1 MLPPVGMVAIFLIL
15 LGLIVPVSCWLG
27 LSGTSFVTDPEEWSG
42 SGWPPIVAAMLALTL
57 FAVPLLWVL
66 VSRRMDLVSLSLAQN
81 ALIFVGYFFIETT
94 AFKIAWEGRDMLR
107 VVPLVLLFNAVG
119 FCVLLLAL
127 GGTYGLATAA
137 GVRLPSLQADPGRMD
152 RNLRLFFL
160 VIGLVAATIIALP
173 MAASGRIP
181 LLESDST
188 AARFEIVKHPALR
201 ALYHLGTALLPFV
214 VGGLIVGI
222 ARRPIRAIGL
232 DGFLVAAIVIIQ
244 LLTSNRLPLAIT
256 LVVTATLLSM
266 ERRVPRVVLAGAFA
280 GYLVLFAGLS
290 GFTGLLRAGDAVK
303 ENIVEESLKEAF
315 LGDNLIDLRDGAWVF
330 SHWDGQPL
338 MGRTYLGGLT
348 SMMPSALF
356 PEKKEWHLGI
366 TGVRMVGWDP
376 EHHFGLRITF
386 FGESF
391 LNFGWA
397 GVVGL
402 GVLLGAAFG
411 LLLRCLHLAGM
422 SEKPC
427 LVRNV
432 KIVML
437 IQMLLPL
444 SNTSDAFTTWSMLGM
459 FAMIL
464 FFVDL
469 PARWTSRHARSHQPR
484 RYAASRA

>member
-1 MLPPVGMVAIFLIL
+1 MGVIAMFLIL
-15 LGLIVPVSCWLG
+15 LGLMIPVGYWLG
-27 LSGTSFVTDPEEWSG
+27 ISKVSIMSDPGEWSE
-42 SGWPPIVAAMLALTL
+42 SGWPPIGAAVLAITL
-57 FAVPLLWVL
+57 FTIPLFWVL
-66 VSRRMDLVSLSLAQN
+66 ASRRMDLVSLSLAQN
-81 ALIFVGYFFIETT
+81 ALIVVGYYFIGTT

-107 VVPLVLLFNAVG
+107 VVPLVLLFNAIG
-119 FCVLLLAL
+119 FAVLLLTL
-127 GGTYGLATAA
+127 GGTYGIATAA
-137 GVRLPSLQADPGRMD
+137 KVRLPPLPAPAEWLD
-152 RNLRLFFL
+152 RNLRLLFL
-160 VIGLVAATIIALP
+160 LLGFVAATVIALP
-173 MAASGRIP
+173 MAATGRIP
-181 LLESDST
+181 LLEFDST
-188 AARFEIVKHPALR
+188 AARFEIVQPPALR
-201 ALYHLGTALLPFV
+201 AFYHLGTALLPFV
-214 VGGLIVGI
+214 IGGLIVGI
-222 ARRPIRAIGL
+222 ARHPLRAIGI
-232 DGFLVAAIVIIQ
+232 DGLLVVAIVVLQ

-266 ERRVPRVVLAGAFA
+266 ERRLPRILLAAAFA

-290 GFTGLLRAGDAVK
+290 GFTGLLRAGEAAATGG
-303 ENIVEESLKEAF
+303 NIVEESLKEAF

-330 SHWDGQPL
+330 SHWDGEPL
-338 MGRTYLGGLT
+338 MGKTYLGGLT

-356 PEKKEWHLGI
+356 PEKKDWHLGL

-397 GVVGL
+397 GVIGL
-402 GVLLGAAFG
+402 GILLGAAFG

-422 SEKPC
+422 SDRPC
-427 LVRNV
+427 LTRNV

-459 FAMIL
+459 FTMVF

-469 PARWTSRHARSHQPR
+469 PSRWSARHARSRLPR
-484 RYAASRA
+484 RYVASRI

>member
-1 MLPPVGMVAIFLIL
+1 MLGMMVPVGY
-15 LGLIVPVSCWLG
+15 WLG
-27 LSGTSFVTDPEEWSG
+27 ITNFSIMSDPGEWSE
-42 SGWPPIVAAMLALTL
+42 SGWPPIVAAVLAISL
-57 FAVPLLWVL
+57 FTIPLLWVL
-66 VSRRMDLVSLSLAQN
+66 ISRRMDLVSLSMAQN
-81 ALIFVGYFFIETT
+81 ALIVVGYYFIGTT
-94 AFKIAWEGRDMLR
+94 AFKIAWEGRDMLK
-107 VVPLVLLFNAVG
+107 VVPLVLLFNTIG
-119 FCVLLLAL
+119 FAVLLLTL
-127 GGTYGLATAA
+127 GGTYGLAAA
-137 GVRLPSLQADPGRMD
+137 AKFQLPELRAPRELLD
-152 RNLRLFFL
+152 RNLRLLFVVL
-160 VIGLVAATIIALP
+160 GLVAATVIALP
-173 MAASGRIP
+173 MAATGRIP
-181 LLESDST
+181 LLEYDST
-188 AARFEIVKHPALR
+188 AARFEIVQPPALR
-201 ALYHLGTALLPFV
+201 AFYHFGTALLPFI

-222 ARRPIRAIGL
+222 FRRPLRAIGI
-232 DGFLVAAIVIIQ
+232 DGLLVVAIVGIQ

-256 LVVTATLLSM
+256 LVVSATLLSM
-266 ERRVPRVVLAGAFA
+266 ERRLPRIVLAGAFA

-290 GFTGLLRAGDAVK
+290 GFTGLLRAGEAAATK
-303 ENIVEESLKEAF
+303 GNIVEESLKEAF

-338 MGRTYLGGLT
+338 MGKTYLGGLT

-402 GVLLGAAFG
+402 GVLLGSAFG
-411 LLLRCLHLAGM
+411 LLLRCLHLAGT
-422 SEKPC
+422 SGQPC
-427 LVRNV
+427 LARNV

-444 SNTSDAFTTWSMLGM
+444 SNTSDAFTTWAMLGM
-459 FAMIL
+459 FALIL

-469 PARWTSRHARSHQPR
+469 PSRWSVRHAHLRLPGRHV
-484 RYAASRA
+484 ASRA